1 MCQEWLAKSD
11 MSRATGEEWHVKSE
25 TLGMSSQEEQLIKS
39 DTKHE
44 TCMFKNKMF
53 LKMDKIVILRPCSA
67 SRKLSYVNTFV
78 NNVRSK
84 ITKLLNLT

>member
-1 MCQEWLAKSD
+1 
-11 MSRATGEEWHVKSE
+11 
-25 TLGMSSQEEQLIKS
+25 MSSQEEQLIKS

-67 SRKLSYVNTFV
+67 SRNFSYHYNKKAMRLIFCM
-78 NNVRSK
+78 
-84 ITKLLNLT
+84 LLDIN